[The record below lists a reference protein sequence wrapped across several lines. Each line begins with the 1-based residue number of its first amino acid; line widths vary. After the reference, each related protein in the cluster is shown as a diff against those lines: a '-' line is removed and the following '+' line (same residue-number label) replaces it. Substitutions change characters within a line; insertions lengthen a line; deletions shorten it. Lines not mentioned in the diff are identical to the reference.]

1 MCVFSFLTLFEKNT
15 KLGEEILEDSINL
28 LELFDKDLIIVQKAL
43 KKNNKDDT
51 VKLRVKKKIHTRITG
66 LYYCPI
72 DSNIEHTFVFEI
84 TFFHVFLFTYI
95 SQSKLN
101 ILYNYCFWID
111 IKMLKYL
118 IYITLFIL

>member
-1 MCVFSFLTLFEKNT
+1 VCVFSFLTLFEKNA

-28 LELFDKDLIIVQKAL
+28 LEQFDKDLIIVQKAL

-72 DSNIEHTFVFEI
+72 NFNIKHIFLFEI
-84 TFFHVFLFTYI
+84 IYFHVYLFTYI
-95 SQSKLN
+95 SQSK
-101 ILYNYCFWID
+101 
-111 IKMLKYL
+111 
-118 IYITLFIL
+118 